1 MVGFSFLEQYLQIDF
16 YIERQSPQKL
26 DMKNLI
32 LFFLLCTVTLVSAQ
46 QKAYGDGEWFKFR
59 IHYGFVTAGYAT
71 LEVDNAILNDKE
83 VYHIKGEGVTTGMSK
98 FFFKVEDYYD
108 SYVDKKKDIPYKFVR
123 KIDEGGHTKDIEID
137 FDHTSG
143 KALVH
148 NKKHQTKELVNFPK
162 DAQDMVS
169 AFYYLRNNLDTKNIK
184 VGETVNMDM
193 FFDEESYKFKLKFL
207 GREEL
212 KTEFGKIPTL
222 KFRPYVQAGRVF
234 KEKESLTVWVTD
246 DDNKMPVLIKAD
258 LVVGSLK
265 ASLVQFKGLRH
276 SFRIVVD

>member
-1 MVGFSFLEQYLQIDF
+1 
-16 YIERQSPQKL
+16 
-26 DMKNLI
+26 MKKFI
-32 LFFLLCTVTLVSAQ
+32 TLLLVFAITLVSAQ
-46 QKAYGDGEWFKFR
+46 DRAYEDGEWFKFR

-71 LEVDNAILNDKE
+71 LQVDDATLNGKE

-108 SYVDKKKDIPYKFVR
+108 SYVDKQKDIPYKFIR

-137 FDHTSG
+137 FDHNSG

-148 NKKHQTKELVNFPK
+148 NKKHQTKELVDFPK

-169 AFYYLRNNLDTKNIK
+169 AFYYLRNNLDTKNIQA
-184 VGETVNMDM
+184 GETVNMNM
-193 FFDEESYKFKLKFL
+193 FFDRESYKFKLKFL

-212 KTEFGKIPTL
+212 KTEFGKIATL

-258 LVVGSLK
+258 LAVGSLK